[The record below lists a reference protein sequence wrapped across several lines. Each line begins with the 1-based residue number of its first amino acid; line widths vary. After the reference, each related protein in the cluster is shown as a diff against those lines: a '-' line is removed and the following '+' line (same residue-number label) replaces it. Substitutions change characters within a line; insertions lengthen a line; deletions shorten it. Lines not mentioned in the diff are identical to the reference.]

1 MPRMRSPQELLRDSR
16 RELLSRSPRSSSP
29 LERSEP
35 IALMERGRTCGL
47 FFRPLRNRPRS
58 NRPRRNSHSLRQPPS
73 PRATARTLPSPQQ
86 PPRRPMKLASIPH
99 AAAALWHRL
108 ARIAPYAFS
117 FRRMHA
123 ISPLP
128 GNVCPKCMLFE
139 IGMARSSPYASIS
152 RCNRVVLDT
161 WRKDLARKVPFSRRE
176 TRNHAW
182 HEDAAKASWP
192 SKRAKNRI
200 PQTGILSMS
209 SSVLFSACP
218 TPCNLCTRQGNL
230 RFPAWKNCTERANL
244 RFPVWRNR
252 TKRTSLR
259 FPIWGGLHKWVH
271 RRCRLSM
278 RFPVW
283 RNCTRR
289 TSLRFPTWK
298 NYTRRTNLRFPTWIT
313 APDRVSGATL

>member
-1 MPRMRSPQELLRDSR
+1 MPRMRSPQELLRVTR

-47 FFRPLRNRPRS
+47 FFRPPQRPSPRQSFPTATASPAVTIPYGNCPRSTSPFGPELSRRWTMAANVRRPHRAPPPARRPPPRRHPHAAVRSSNRPRS
-58 NRPRRNSHSLRQPPS
+58 DHPLLQQPS
-73 PRATARTLPSPQQ
+73 PRQLH

-99 AAAALWHRL
+99 AAAALRGCL

-161 WRKDLARKVPFSRRE
+161 WRKDLARKAPFSRQE

-182 HEDAAKASWP
+182 HEDAA
-192 SKRAKNRI
+192 RAFGLQSGQKNRI

-209 SSVLFSACP
+209 SSVLLNACP
-218 TPCNLCTRQGNL
+218 TPCNLCTRQRNL
-230 RFPAWKNCTERANL
+230 RFPAWKN
-244 RFPVWRNR
+244 
-252 TKRTSLR
+252 
-259 FPIWGGLHKWVH
+259 
-271 RRCRLSM
+271 
-278 RFPVW
+278 
-283 RNCTRR
+283 
-289 TSLRFPTWK
+289 
-298 NYTRRTNLRFPTWIT
+298 
-313 APDRVSGATL
+313 